1 MSFSFL
7 LASWGT
13 SGNLSP
19 LLTAGRRLRRAG
31 HEVRVIADPAMREE
45 VEKDGFCFATWRRG
59 PIGTAADPV
68 DITDLKDFFRRVI
81 FDPLFLYAAD
91 IRDEIETSPT
101 DAVLTIDCLY
111 GAALGAEAAGVSL
124 AMLSPHVSARPL
136 AGIPPIGSGLRP
148 PKTSQER
155 AEVDAA
161 SNRFADLLNEFLP
174 DMNQARACLEL
185 APFAHVFDIYDRA
198 DRVLL
203 GISQAFDFDADDLPQ
218 NTRYI
223 GPLLDQPGWT
233 DAWEGSWTR
242 GANSPRAL
250 ISFST
255 GAQGQADVVQRV
267 VNAMGRVDI
276 DAVLTTGPS
285 LDLQQMKP
293 PKNVRVFISA
303 PHDAVMSE
311 VSLIVSHGGHGTV
324 SRALIH
330 GLPLLI
336 MPNGR
341 DQTDNALRVEA
352 RGAGLV
358 LPATASEEDI
368 EAAINRLIREPHFRR
383 AARRLGNA
391 MAIDC
396 HSPRLV
402 QEMEAIADAQRTS
415 ASHTLKL
422 STRNG

>member
-31 HEVRVIADPAMREE
+31 HQVRVIADPAMREE
-45 VEKDGFCFATWRRG
+45 VERDGFPFATWRRA
-59 PIGTAADPV
+59 PVGTHADPMDV
-68 DITDLKDFFRRVI
+68 TDLRDFFRRVI
-81 FDPLFLYAAD
+81 FNPLFLYAAD
-91 IRDEIETSPT
+91 IRDEIETLPI
-101 DAVLTIDCLY
+101 DAVLSIDCLF
-111 GAALGAEAAGVSL
+111 GAALGAEAARVGF

-136 AGIPPIGSGLRP
+136 AGVPPIGSGLRP

-161 SNRFADLLNEFLP
+161 NNRFADLLNEFLP
-174 DMNQARACLEL
+174 DINQARASLDLE
-185 APFAHVFDIYDRA
+185 PFAHVLDIYDRA

-203 GISQAFDFDADDLPQ
+203 GISQAFDFDADYLPE

-223 GPLLDQPGWT
+223 GPLLDEPGWSKP
-233 DAWEGSWTR
+233 WEGSWPR
-242 GANSPRAL
+242 GSKSPRAL

-267 VNAMGRVDI
+267 VSAMSKVEV
-276 DAVLTTGPS
+276 DAVLTAGPS
-285 LDLQQMKP
+285 LDVTHLKP
-293 PKNVRVFISA
+293 SKNVRVFVSA

-330 GLPLLI
+330 GLPQLI

-358 LPATASEEDI
+358 LPGTAPEEDI
-368 EAAINRLIREPHFRR
+368 AAAINRLIREPHFRV
-383 AARRLGNA
+383 AARRLGDA
-391 MAIDC
+391 MATDC
-396 HSPRLV
+396 HSSILV
-402 QEMEAIADAQRTS
+402 QEMESIAAARREVS
-415 ASHTLKL
+415 EPYPRVLC
-422 STRNG
+422 